1 MTTLPPRWA
10 TAGSALLLATGLTAL
25 GLSPAAAHVT
35 ASSTTTAAEEWAR
48 ITFTVPNESDTAS
61 TDRLELQLPAATPF
75 SSVRVQPVEG
85 WTAELTEE
93 ELPEPVQIGEGAITT
108 AVTTITWTAD
118 AEHAIA
124 PDEFQTFTVSAGPL
138 PAEGTTLVM
147 PVSQSYTDGRTVA
160 WDEPAVEGE
169 EEPQRPA
176 PSLTTTAAR
185 SQGHAHAHGAG
196 ESSAGGSSH
205 AASSTGTPS
214 AESSSAEASS
224 SEGTSPVGAL
234 TWVALVAGVLGLVA
248 GVVALLRPRRAG

>member
-1 MTTLPPRWA
+1 MTTPPPRWA

-35 ASSTTTAAEEWAR
+35 ASSTTTAAEGWAR

-61 TDRLELQLPAATPF
+61 TDRLELRLPADTPF

-93 ELPEPVQIGEGAITT
+93 ELPEPVQIGEGAITK

-147 PVSQSYTDGRTVA
+147 PVAQSYTDGRTVA

-169 EEPQRPA
+169 EEPQHPA
-176 PSLTTTAAR
+176 PSLTTTAAEAE
-185 SQGHAHAHGAG
+185 GHAHAHGAG
-196 ESSAGGSSH
+196 EPSADGSSQ
-205 AASSTGTPS
+205 AGTATETS
-214 AESSSAEASS
+214 ATEE
-224 SEGTSPVGAL
+224 TSPAGAL

-248 GVVALLRPRRAG
+248 GVVALLRPRRGD